1 MFGSLTRRAAR
12 GPAPRRARGDD
23 GAAMVEA
30 AIVMPLLMLLVFGII
45 EWGLAFLSATSTN
58 SAARSGARTASAS
71 TQNTSYAQQA
81 VLAVEQNLK
90 GALPFAT
97 PEELWIYRVPT
108 SSTDDSGF
116 PEGQTSFVC
125 GANCIKYTWN
135 GTSFSLTSGSWPA
148 AEPSRLWRCHRL
160 RLGGRLPQGAPQ
172 LRHQLLRFEQAD
184 RRTHG
189 DASRAP
195 AAHQLRV
202 VAPCGPHLDP
212 RRMWPSP

>member
-1 MFGSLTRRAAR
+1 
-12 GPAPRRARGDD
+12 
-23 GAAMVEA
+23 MVEA

-58 SAARSGARTASAS
+58 SAARSGARTASAL

-97 PEELWIYRVPT
+97 PEELWIYRVPA
-108 SSTDDSGF
+108 SATDDSGF

-135 GTSFSLTSGSWPA
+135 GTSFSLSSGSWPA
-148 AEPSRLWRCHRL
+148 ASQVACGAATGFDSVGVYLKVRHNFVTNFFGSSKQIAEHTVMRLEPQPLIN
-160 RLGGRLPQGAPQ
+160 
-172 LRHQLLRFEQAD
+172 
-184 RRTHG
+184 
-189 DASRAP
+189 
-195 AAHQLRV
+195 
-202 VAPCGPHLDP
+202 CG
-212 RRMWPSP
+212 S

>member
-1 MFGSLTRRAAR
+1 
-12 GPAPRRARGDD
+12 
-23 GAAMVEA
+23 MVEA

-58 SAARSGARTASAS
+58 SAARSGARTASAL

-97 PEELWIYRVPT
+97 PEELWIYRVPA

-125 GANCIKYTWN
+125 GTNCIKYTWN
-135 GTSFSLTSGSWPA
+135 GTSFSLSSGSWPA
-148 AEPSRLWRCHRL
+148 ASQVACGAATGFDAVGVYLKVRHNFVTNFFGSSKQIAEHTVMRLEPQPLIN
-160 RLGGRLPQGAPQ
+160 
-172 LRHQLLRFEQAD
+172 
-184 RRTHG
+184 
-189 DASRAP
+189 
-195 AAHQLRV
+195 
-202 VAPCGPHLDP
+202 CG
-212 RRMWPSP
+212 S

>member
-58 SAARSGARTASAS
+58 SAARSGARTASAL

-97 PEELWIYRVPT
+97 PEELWIYRVPASVLT
-108 SSTDDSGF
+108 TPG
-116 PEGQTSFVC
+116 PRGQTSFVC

-135 GTSFSLTSGSWPA
+135 GTCVLADLGLVACRGESPVALPPASTRWASTS
-148 AEPSRLWRCHRL
+148 RCATTSSPTSSVR
-160 RLGGRLPQGAPQ
+160 
-172 LRHQLLRFEQAD
+172 
-184 RRTHG
+184 
-189 DASRAP
+189 ASR
-195 AAHQLRV
+195 
-202 VAPCGPHLDP
+202 
-212 RRMWPSP
+212 SPNTR